1 MLCTVLAASSYA
13 PLLGFVGQEKL
24 ACSSQRFLAAP
35 FVTAA
40 IASCD
45 GYGLD
50 RDERAGRYTV
60 QAPPDRGIPAI
71 IVPRQSSDCLA
82 LSVSLSNHFAL
93 GGVEGRRSTETLA
106 LGLRTGNA
114 SRASLTDQV
123 AFEFGNAGHDGEH
136 EAAHLV
142 CGVAPTVA
150 K

>member
-1 MLCTVLAASSYA
+1 MLQGAPIFLRRLPCGGELMLCTVLAASSYA

-93 GGVEGRRSTETLA
+93 GGVE
-106 LGLRTGNA
+106 
-114 SRASLTDQV
+114 
-123 AFEFGNAGHDGEH
+123 
-136 EAAHLV
+136 
-142 CGVAPTVA
+142 
-150 K
+150 